1 MRRGS
6 TRASPF
12 YSRIFV
18 RVLCMA
24 GCVSGPKV
32 SYKLPGNEVP
42 FCALSG
48 IVQKLSEVNGSD
60 HSLYWRWLSL
70 QRGLI
75 PMSGI
80 FRKLSEVNG
89 IFRDFGRLQTP
100 VPQRFAANYPLCS
113 TGPRP
118 FPGSLCLPG
127 LRRPVGASWCW
138 WPLWALCERGGH
150 ASGSPSR

>member
-1 MRRGS
+1 MIDSRHFRRGS

-12 YSRIFV
+12 YSRIFA
-18 RVLCMA
+18 RVLCMV

-32 SYKLPGNEVP
+32 LGNEVP

-48 IVQKLSEVNGSD
+48 IIQKLSGVNGSD
-60 HSLYWRWLSL
+60 RSCTGIWLCL
-70 QRGLI
+70 QLGLI
-75 PMSGI
+75 AISGI

-100 VPQRFAANYPLCS
+100 VPQRFGANYPLCS
-113 TGPRP
+113 TDPRP
-118 FPGSLCLPG
+118 FPGSLGLPG

-138 WPLWALCERGGH
+138 WPLWALCERGW
-150 ASGSPSR
+150 PWFW